1 MSGLSVEDLHVDYR
15 LDVRGQ
21 AAYAAAL
28 KGVSVHVETGRSLG
42 ILGETGSGKSSLGM
56 AIMRLLPVTARV
68 TGSIRLNDY
77 DLLNLDR
84 KQLETIRGSEIGM
97 IFQDPGTALN
107 PVRTIGAQISET
119 ARVHNHSL
127 SRSAARRLAV
137 EAVEELGLKGERLT
151 SYPHQLSGGMQQRAL
166 IASVMVANP
175 KFLIADEPTAS
186 LDKVTE
192 HQIILLL
199 RRLQRERQ
207 LGFILISHHIGV
219 VGALCDDVAVIYKG
233 QVVESGP
240 TKQVLRDPQ
249 HPYTNVLVNA
259 TRRTMDDKGRLVTA
273 PPVRK

>member
-1 MSGLSVEDLHVDYR
+1 MSGLCVEDLRVEYR
-15 LDVRGQ
+15 LDVKGE

-28 KGVSVHVETGRSLG
+28 KGVSLHVEPGHSLG

-56 AIMRLLPVTARV
+56 AIMRLLPMTARV
-68 TGSIRLNDY
+68 TGEIRLDDW
-77 DLLNLDR
+77 DLLRLDR
-84 KQLETIRGSEIGM
+84 KAIEKIRGPEIGM
-97 IFQDPGTALN
+97 IFQDPGAALN
-107 PVRTIGAQISET
+107 PVRTIGAQITET
-119 ARVHNHSL
+119 ARVHDHSL
-127 SRSAARRLAV
+127 SRSAAHDLAV
-137 EAVEELGLKGERLT
+137 KTVEELGLKGERLG

-219 VGALCDDVAVIYKG
+219 VNALCDEVAVIYRG
-233 QVVESGP
+233 ELVESGP
-240 TKQVLRDPQ
+240 TKKVLSDPQ
-249 HPYTNVLVNA
+249 HTYTAMLVNA
-259 TRRTMDDKGRLVTA
+259 TKRTMDDKGRLVTA
-273 PPVRK
+273 PPQRN

>member
-1 MSGLSVEDLHVDYR
+1 
-15 LDVRGQ
+15 
-21 AAYAAAL
+21 
-28 KGVSVHVETGRSLG
+28 
-42 ILGETGSGKSSLGM
+42 
-56 AIMRLLPVTARV
+56 
-68 TGSIRLNDY
+68 
-77 DLLNLDR
+77 
-84 KQLETIRGSEIGM
+84 
-97 IFQDPGTALN
+97 
-107 PVRTIGAQISET
+107 
-119 ARVHNHSL
+119 
-127 SRSAARRLAV
+127 
-137 EAVEELGLKGERLT
+137 
-151 SYPHQLSGGMQQRAL
+151 
-166 IASVMVANP
+166 
-175 KFLIADEPTAS
+175 LIADEPTAS

-240 TKQVLRDPQ
+240 TKTVLRDPQ

>member
-1 MSGLSVEDLHVDYR
+1 MAGLSVEDLRVEYR
-15 LDVRGQ
+15 LDVRGE

-28 KGVSVHVETGRSLG
+28 KGVSIHVEPGHSLG

-56 AIMRLLPVTARV
+56 AIMRLLPLTAHV
-68 TGSIRLNDY
+68 TGDIRLNDW
-77 DLLNLDR
+77 DLLHLDR
-84 KQLETIRGSEIGM
+84 KEIEKIRGPEIGM
-97 IFQDPGTALN
+97 IFQDPGAALN
-107 PVRTIGAQISET
+107 PVRTIGAQITET

-127 SRSAARRLAV
+127 TRAAARDLAV
-137 EAVEELGLKGERLT
+137 ETVEGLGLKGERLS

-219 VGALCDDVAVIYKG
+219 VNALCDDVAVIYKG
-233 QVVESGP
+233 ELVESGE
-240 TKQVLRDPQ
+240 TKKVLSDPQ
-249 HPYTNVLVNA
+249 HPYTAMLVNA
-259 TRRTMDDKGRLVTA
+259 TRRTMDNGRLVTA
-273 PPVRK
+273 PPARN

>member
-1 MSGLSVEDLHVDYR
+1 MPGLCVEELRVEYR
-15 LDVRGQ
+15 LDIRGE

-28 KGVSVHVETGRSLG
+28 KGVSIHVEAGRSLG

-68 TGSIRLNDY
+68 TGDIRLDDW
-77 DLLNLDR
+77 DLLHLDR
-84 KQLETIRGSEIGM
+84 KAIEKIRGSEIGM
-97 IFQDPGTALN
+97 IFQDPGAALN
-107 PVRTIGAQISET
+107 PVRTIGAQIAET

-127 SRSAARRLAV
+127 SRSAAHDLAV
-137 EAVEELGLKGERLT
+137 TTVEELGLKGERLS

-199 RRLQRERQ
+199 RRLQLERQ

-219 VGALCDDVAVIYKG
+219 VNALCDEVAVIYKG
-233 QVVESGP
+233 ELVESGP
-240 TKQVLRDPQ
+240 TKQVLSDPQ
-249 HPYTNVLVNA
+249 HPYTTMLVNA

-273 PPVRK
+273 PPVRN

>member
-28 KGVSVHVETGRSLG
+28 KGVSIHVEPGRSLG

-68 TGSIRLNDY
+68 TGSIWLNDH

-127 SRSAARRLAV
+127 SRAAARRLAT

-199 RRLQRERQ
+199 RRLQRDRQ

-219 VGALCDDVAVIYKG
+219 VGALCDEVAVIYKG

-259 TRRTMDDKGRLVTA
+259 TRRTMDGKGRLVTA
-273 PPVRK
+273 PAVMK

>member
-1 MSGLSVEDLHVDYR
+1 MSGLSVEDLRVEYR

-28 KGVSVHVETGRSLG
+28 KGVSIHVEPGRSLG

-84 KQLETIRGSEIGM
+84 KQLEKIRGSEIGM

-127 SRSAARRLAV
+127 SRSAARQLAI